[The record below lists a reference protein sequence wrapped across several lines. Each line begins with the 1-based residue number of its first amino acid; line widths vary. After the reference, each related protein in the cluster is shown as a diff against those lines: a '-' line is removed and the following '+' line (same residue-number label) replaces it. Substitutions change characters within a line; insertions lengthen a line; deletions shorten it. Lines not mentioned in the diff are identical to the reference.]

1 MKQKGRISDKWCMA
15 VTVALSQTVFA
26 WNSLVPPPITTMT
39 RTGIPLYLVPSRI
52 TGDSLVPPCITGDSL
67 VPPAGINGMTKGL
80 PGTWYDHES

>member
-1 MKQKGRISDKWCMA
+1 MA

-39 RTGIPLYLVPSRI
+39 RTGIPLYLVPPR
-52 TGDSLVPPCITGDSL
+52 ITGDSL